1 RSGCNRASMRRSG
14 LGLIAIGDIFGL
26 YCCRPRP
33 RDTRFTGEQ
42 QPSTEAGQRDESP
55 HTVHF
60 VTVDGNVKLEVL
72 DWGGSGRAL
81 VLLAGLGDTAHVFD
95 DFAPKLAN
103 TYHVYGITRRG
114 FGASSV
120 PDSGYSA
127 DRLGDD

>member
-1 RSGCNRASMRRSG
+1 MTRTKLS
-14 LGLIAIGDIFGL
+14 LIAMVVIL
-26 YCCRPRP
+26 ALSCCRPRP
-33 RDTRFTGEQ
+33 RDKSFTDEQ
-42 QPSTEAGQRDESP
+42 QPTTKAGHRDESP

-72 DWGGSGRAL
+72 DWSGSGRPL
-81 VLLAGLGDTAHVFD
+81 MLLAGLGDTAHVFD

-127 DRLGDD
+127 DRLGTTCWP